1 MEDPVGRR
9 FVLPLTRLEEIAHD
23 GDRSGMTQALR
34 RLDGVREGEHTMATA
49 HEDFDQ
55 RGAQEPVGSRY
66 ERGGPCITRHARSV
80 ERGRSGD
87 HPQQSHSTC
96 TAPVQPQR

>member
-9 FVLPLTRLEEIAHD
+9 FVLPLTRFEKIAHD

-34 RLDGVREGEHTMATA
+34 HVNGVREGEHTVATA

-55 RGAQEPVGSRY
+55 RGAQESAGSRD
-66 ERGGPCITRHARSV
+66 ERRRPCNTWHAGSV
-80 ERGRSGD
+80 QRGRSGD
-87 HPQQSHSTC
+87 HPQPSHGTR
-96 TAPVQPQR
+96 TALVQPQR